1 MFESPMLQK
10 MLAGKMHET
19 ILDLLKV
26 RFGTV
31 PRNVTKPLREILDE
45 KKLRQLNVLAAKC
58 PDLQAFRDA
67 LLS

>member
-1 MFESPMLQK
+1 MIESPLIQK
-10 MLAGKMHET
+10 VRAESIQETLLA
-19 ILDLLKV
+19 LLKD

-58 PDLQAFRDA
+58 PDLETFREV